1 MERYWQ
7 KVQNRKGGHVPRS
20 RFDELA
26 ALAEENDGLV
36 TAGQARAEGFT
47 DSVLAR
53 LVQRRRI
60 ERIARGV
67 YRIPHFSPGEFS
79 QYREAVLWAKA
90 NRGPDPVAISHATA
104 LAVYGISDASP
115 ASIHITVP
123 RDARLRRKTPRG
135 VVVHHGDLPTSD
147 IAVQEGI
154 PVTTIE
160 RTIADL
166 LQSGGRTD
174 LLKQAVS
181 DACREGYI
189 TDTVAARLRRR
200 VESHPKS
207 RRSST
212 RQSWHKA
219 SEDGRVVGKE
229 EPAPQLGPG
238 VSWVGIS
245 R

>member
-1 MERYWQ
+1 M
-7 KVQNRKGGHVPRS
+7 PRS
-20 RFDELA
+20 RFVELA

-36 TAGQARAEGFT
+36 TAEQARAAGFT

-67 YRIPHFSPGEFS
+67 YRIPYFSPGQFS

-90 NRGPDPVAISHATA
+90 TRGPDPVALSHETA
-104 LAVYGISDASP
+104 LAVYGISDANP
-115 ASIHITVP
+115 ASIHLTVP
-123 RDARLRRKTPRG
+123 STARLRRRIPKG
-135 VVVHHGDLPTSD
+135 ILVHHGDLSAND

-166 LQSGGRTD
+166 LHSGGRTD

-181 DACREGYI
+181 DARREGYI
-189 TDTVAARLRRR
+189 TEADAARLRRR
-200 VESHPKS
+200 IESHLKS
-207 RRSST
+207 LRSST
-212 RQSWHKA
+212 KTP
-219 SEDGRVVGKE
+219 
-229 EPAPQLGPG
+229 EPATA
-238 VSWVGIS
+238 
-245 R
+245 

>member
-7 KVQNRKGGHVPRS
+7 NVQNRKGGHLPRS

-36 TAGQARAEGFT
+36 TAEQVRAESFT

-60 ERIARGV
+60 ERISRGV
-67 YRIPHFSPGEFS
+67 YRIPYFSPGQFS

-90 NRGPDPVAISHATA
+90 NRGPDLVAISHATA
-104 LAVYGISDASP
+104 LAVYGISDANP
-115 ASIHITVP
+115 ASIHLTVP
-123 RDARLRRKTPRG
+123 SDVRLRRKTPKG
-135 VVVHHGDLPTSD
+135 LVVHHGDLCTGD
-147 IAVQEGI
+147 ITLHEGI

-160 RTIADL
+160 RTTADL

-181 DACREGYI
+181 GARREGYV
-189 TDTVAARLRRR
+189 TEPDAARLRRR
-200 VESHPKS
+200 IESHLKS
-207 RRSST
+207 LRSST
-212 RQSWHKA
+212 KL
-219 SEDGRVVGKE
+219 
-229 EPAPQLGPG
+229 PGPTTL
-238 VSWVGIS
+238 
-245 R
+245 